1 MEAMRATYERAM
13 RDKNTR
19 DELVKPHDLD
29 AGQWVLVRHEN
40 PQKFESKWYGPYQ
53 IVERMMLGMYRLQ
66 DPSGKELAALV
77 HGNRL
82 VPAAIRNVEELREL
96 WASPKTKDALRR
108 QNVRAELVIAD
119 EVNTRALEQH
129 LLEADVDEPLE
140 LAAPEEGPKEKG
152 TDVRIERE
160 GPVSDTSA
168 LQMTGGQEGDSSRFV
183 LRVNLK
189 RLREQ
194 EALTEALNRTAKR
207 QKTDRL
213 ARAQES

>member
-1 MEAMRATYERAM
+1 MEAMKATYERAM

-53 IVERMMLGMYRLQ
+53 IVERMMLGTYRLQ

-82 VPAAIRNVEELREL
+82 VPAAIRNAEELREL

-108 QNVRAELVIAD
+108 QNVRAELVLAD
-119 EVNTRALEQH
+119 EENTRALEQH
-129 LLEADVDEPLE
+129 LLEADAEEPPLLQDTAPKGPSQNQSQDQRVAPQQTQSGSKPRFILRIPVKRTHE
-140 LAAPEEGPKEKG
+140 QAAMAE
-152 TDVRIERE
+152 
-160 GPVSDTSA
+160 A
-168 LQMTGGQEGDSSRFV
+168 
-183 LRVNLK
+183 LK
-189 RLREQ
+189 RP
-194 EALTEALNRTAKR
+194 RT
-207 QKTDRL
+207 
-213 ARAQES
+213 